1 MTDKQRP
8 ANTVVNWRNAE
19 EHTALDGDD
28 YGGSYRI
35 LTPSMDEPGRLGV
48 NMSRL
53 PPGRAG
59 CPFHTHALEDEV
71 FYILEGSGVLRY
83 GDWVTRVREGDC
95 ISCPAGTG
103 LGHQLYNDGEVDMVY
118 LGIGCNDPN
127 EVCTYPDS
135 GKVLVRALHTV
146 GTLTKH
152 DYMHAEPRPAQ
163 IRAMA
168 AAVSELDA
176 DE

>member
-1 MTDKQRP
+1 MSDRP
-8 ANTVVNWRNAE
+8 KNTVVNWRDAE
-19 EHTALDGDD
+19 EHDALDGDD

-35 LTPSMDEPGRLGV
+35 LTPALEEPGRLGV

-83 GDWVTRVREGDC
+83 GEWVTRIKAGDC
-95 ISCPAGTG
+95 ISCPAGSG
-103 LGHQLYNDGEVDMVY
+103 FAHQIYNDGEVDMVY
-118 LGIGCNDPN
+118 LGIGVNDPN

-135 GKVLVRALHTV
+135 GKVMIRSLGSV
-146 GTLTKH
+146 GVLNATE
-152 DYMHAEPRPAQ
+152 YMAEEPRPAR
-163 IRAMA
+163 IRALA
-168 AAVSELDA
+168 AAVPPIDGE
-176 DE
+176 